1 MSHFFLVFTSVL
13 RRTLPNLP
21 LMSLLLIIP
30 LGLIGINSVAGEIT
44 LLDGYN
50 LGASFSL
57 PALVLG
63 FQFFNVGIVL
73 AFLYEDFRGDMRW
86 RLRASPHSLM
96 SFVLPTFMA
105 GWLLSII
112 FGLVVTAVA
121 TIAFNVYLG
130 NLLVFV
136 TVLLLISLMA
146 TLIGMLLFLLVKK
159 FSAANTAVYIISFG
173 LMILS
178 GFMFPLG
185 SSALAEFVQTY
196 GTPLALG
203 TRAIAYSGMLNDLDP
218 EIFAGGGMEQAL
230 INIGV
235 LAAITVV
242 LAILALVVSRR
253 QGV

>member
-1 MSHFFLVFTSVL
+1 
-13 RRTLPNLP
+13 
-21 LMSLLLIIP
+21 MSLLLIIP